1 MAPKPQSRFLLGTV
15 ILNVVK
21 DPRLHFHAVGWNDI
35 PCPTTVALS
44 QYNRTFGLHRSI
56 APAAADPVLKGHG
69 FSRAEMVTKSPRA
82 SAPEGCLSL
91 RPPHPSR
98 TLRNSIVF
106 ALISLCAL
114 SLHAATYYVIVAGLG
129 GEPDYE
135 QRFTAAAKDLDR
147 VFKSSGETA
156 RVYTLSGTEATAP
169 RFRETV
175 ASVARDA
182 KPDDDFVLILIGH
195 GSFDG
200 VDYKFNFVGPDL
212 TAAQIA
218 ELCDRIAARR
228 QLVVNTTSASG
239 GSVPALERSGRAVIA
254 ATKSGSEKNA
264 TVFARYWVE
273 ALQDPAADVDK
284 SDSVSAME
292 AFSYAAKKTAAFY
305 DAQKRLATEHAVF
318 DDVGR
323 GEPVREAGNGQ
334 GQLMTSV
341 TVLRLG
347 GGLQA
352 NNDPAKRALLAK
364 KEQLEQKIDALKYQ
378 KAAMD
383 PEDYKKQLT
392 AALVELAKAQ
402 QELDK

>member
-1 MAPKPQSRFLLGTV
+1 MRRIVLAAVMFLC
-15 ILNVVK
+15 
-21 DPRLHFHAVGWNDI
+21 GWQ
-35 PCPTTVALS
+35 A
-44 QYNRTFGLHRSI
+44 R
-56 APAAADPVLKGHG
+56 
-69 FSRAEMVTKSPRA
+69 
-82 SAPEGCLSL
+82 
-91 RPPHPSR
+91 
-98 TLRNSIVF
+98 
-106 ALISLCAL
+106 
-114 SLHAATYYVIVAGLG
+114 AATYYVIVAGLG

-156 RVYTLSGTEATAP
+156 HVNTLSGTEATAA
-169 RFRETV
+169 RFRETL
-175 ASVARDA
+175 ASVAREA

-212 TAAQIA
+212 TAGQIA
-218 ELCDRIAARR
+218 ELCDRIAPRH
-228 QLVVNTTSASG
+228 QLVFNTTSASG
-239 GSVPALERSGRAVIA
+239 GSVSALERSGRAVIA
-254 ATKSGSEKNA
+254 ATKSGTEKNA

-334 GQLMTSV
+334 GQLMSSV

-347 GGLQA
+347 AGLQA
-352 NNDPAKRALLAK
+352 SNDPAKRSLLAR

-392 AALVELAKAQ
+392 AALLELARVQ